1 MIRKV
6 GKLPGQTIKKS
17 YDIEYGS
24 SIMELQKD
32 AVKPNQSILIADDL
46 IATGGTASPAA
57 QANRGV
63 EWQGCWFCICDR
75 VGFDEWSR

>member
-1 MIRKV
+1 MGV
-6 GKLPGQTIKKS
+6 PLWS
-17 YDIEYGS
+17 Y
-24 SIMELQKD
+24 QKD

-46 IATGGTASPAA
+46 IATGGAAVAATA
-57 QANRGV
+57 ANRGV